1 VIYRDAVALNMADLA
16 ERAGVSI
23 ATVSRAL
30 SGAPGVS
37 EETRR
42 RIKSLAEDLSYTVSP
57 DAARLAKGSSG
68 RVAVVTPDV
77 AHWFYAAMLDG
88 IVTSLHGTDLDVLLY
103 EVKEERERR
112 RFFEELPARRQ
123 VDALILIALPISDDE
138 RRRLDL
144 MSVTVVMAGGT
155 LQEHPHVR
163 IDDVAA
169 GRQATALLIRAGHE
183 RIAMINS
190 TGTWSLEYAAP
201 SARLSGFTGA
211 LQDAGLDVRPEYVVH
226 RRWGSHGGVEGMS
239 ELLGLPEPPTAVV
252 TFSDEVAFGALRTLR
267 RAAVPVPHAMSV
279 VGIDDHHLA
288 DMFDLSTVHQ
298 PVKQQGIAAGELTRR
313 LLQEAEVDSLH
324 MTLPTRVVVRGT
336 TGPPPGSPGRP
347 G

>member
-1 VIYRDAVALNMADLA
+1 MTVAKRPVALNMTDLA

-30 SGAPGVS
+30 SGASGVS

-42 RIKSLAEDLSYTVSP
+42 KIRMLADDLSYAVSP
-57 DAARLAKGSSG
+57 DAARLARGSSG

-77 AHWFYAAMLDG
+77 AHWFYASMLDG
-88 IVTSLHGTDLDVLLY
+88 IVTGLRGTDLDVLLY

-123 VDALILIALPISDDE
+123 VDALILVALPISDDE

-144 MSVTVVMAGGT
+144 MGVTVVMAGGT
-155 LQEHPHVR
+155 LGDHPHVR
-163 IDDVAA
+163 IDDVEA
-169 GRQATALLIRAGHE
+169 GRQATAQLVRAGHT

-201 SARLSGFTGA
+201 SARLKGFTTV
-211 LQDAGLDVRPEYVVH
+211 LENAGLDASMVVNRH
-226 RRWGSHGGVEGMS
+226 WGSHGGVEGMS
-239 ELLGLPEPPTAVV
+239 ELLSRPEPPTGVV
-252 TFSDEVAFGALRTLR
+252 AFSDEVAFGALRTLR
-267 RAAVPVPHAMSV
+267 RAGVAVPHTMSV

-288 DMFDLSTVHQ
+288 DMFDLTTVRQ
-298 PVKQQGIAAGELTRR
+298 PVTEQGLVAGQLVHGI
-313 LLQEAEVDSLH
+313 LQEGEPAAPHVI
-324 MTLPTRVVVRGT
+324 LPTQVVVRGT
-336 TGPPPGSPGRP
+336 TGPLSSLPGGPD
-347 G
+347 

>member
-1 VIYRDAVALNMADLA
+1 MALNMADLA

-42 RIKSLAEDLSYTVSP
+42 RIKSLAEDLSYAVSP
-57 DAARLAKGSSG
+57 DAARLARGSSG

-88 IVTSLHGTDLDVLLY
+88 IVTSLRGTDLDVLLY
-103 EVKEERERR
+103 EVKQERERR

-123 VDALILIALPISDDE
+123 VDALVLIALPISDDE

-144 MSVTVVMAGGT
+144 MGVTVVMAGGT
-155 LQEHPHVR
+155 LQDHPHVR

-169 GRQATALLIRAGHE
+169 GRQATAQLVRAGHE

-190 TGTWSLEYAAP
+190 HGTWSLEYAAP
-201 SARLSGFTGA
+201 SARLRGFTEA
-211 LQDAGLDVRPEYVVH
+211 LEEAGLPVRPEYVVH

-239 ELLGLPEPPTAVV
+239 ELLSLPRPPTAVV

-267 RAAVPVPHAMSV
+267 RAAVAIPHTMSV

-288 DMFDLSTVHQ
+288 DMFDLTTVHQ
-298 PVKQQGIAAGELTRR
+298 PVTRQGIVAGELVRGILEGADVASR
-313 LLQEAEVDSLH
+313 HV
-324 MTLPTRVVVRGT
+324 TLPTRVVVRGT
-336 TGPPPGSPGRP
+336 AGPPP
-347 G
+347 